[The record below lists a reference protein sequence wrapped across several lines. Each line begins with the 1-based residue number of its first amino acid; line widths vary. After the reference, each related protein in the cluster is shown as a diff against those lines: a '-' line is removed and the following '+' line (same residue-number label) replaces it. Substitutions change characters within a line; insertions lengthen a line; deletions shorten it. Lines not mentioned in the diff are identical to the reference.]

1 MRVANK
7 KCIRRLACKNLQA
20 AKLRN
25 LITIVAIALTTILFT
40 TLFTITLSMVENFQQ
55 SNFRQVGTY
64 AHGIFKQLTKEQFD
78 ELKDDP
84 LIKEWGL
91 RRLAGFATDDVF
103 RKSQVEVSYMDE
115 NYAKFTFSTPT
126 VGDFP
131 EEGTNQAATDLR
143 VLSLLGVEP
152 ELGNEFT
159 ITIDV
164 DGTETTETFTL
175 CGYWEY
181 DGVMVANHVAMAQ
194 SRLDEILQKCN
205 NQNQNEITGSYNL
218 DVMFQDASS
227 IENDLKTVLEKHG
240 YQNDDQD
247 KDNYIKLGINW
258 GYVGAQFSDSMDFSV
273 ILGIMAAVILIIF
286 TGYLIIYN
294 IFQIS
299 VAGDIRHYGLLKT
312 IGTTG
317 KQMKK
322 IVLTQSL
329 LLSAVGIPIGL
340 LLGYGTGVLLAPVVI
355 RTVSDNNSIY
365 YAFASAN
372 PAIFIG
378 AALFSI
384 VTVLI
389 SCRKPSKMAGKVSP
403 VEALRYTESN
413 PLSHKKK
420 TKKVSKKGISIF
432 SMAYA
437 NMGRNRKKTFITV
450 LSMSM
455 SIVLFIL
462 TVTLSNGF
470 SMEKY
475 LKMKISTDFIVADA
489 SYFNLRMHWADKIP
503 VSDDIIKLIQN
514 MDGVT
519 GAGKTY
525 GEADF
530 FVYDFISE
538 DYIRNGH
545 MSNYYS
551 SEIME
556 ELVSSMPKEG
566 DQLLNNIDIYGMDD
580 FCLDKLKVWEGDISR
595 LKTEE
600 DVVAAVYFEDDYG
613 NIEEHTNWA
622 KVGDTVKIRYAKEI
636 EYYDA
641 KTGEIYENND
651 LENLS
656 ATASLSMRPKD
667 KGSKDMEYEVA
678 AIVSIPISLNYRF
691 YRNEQFILSSE
702 QFIKDTGTSVPMY
715 YTFDMVD
722 DEAVKENMENFI
734 ADYTEN
740 VDPTLNYESRYTY
753 AGEFESFRNMF
764 MMMGSILSLIVGLIG
779 ILNFLNAVLTG
790 IIARH
795 REFAMLQSIGMTGKQ
810 LKKMLVLEGLCYTVG
825 SVVISFI
832 LAVITSPLV
841 ANVIESMFWFFE
853 YHFII
858 TPLFIMIPVFVL
870 LGILLPLTSYHFLAR
885 KSIVERLRE
894 AE

>member
-1 MRVANK
+1 MTWPFENDTSAITRK
-7 KCIRRLACKNLQA
+7 LAK
-20 AKLRN
+20 RN
-25 LITIVAIALTTILFT
+25 LKADKSRNILIIITIALAACLIMTT
-40 TLFTITLSMVENFQQ
+40 TLYFFASQRKSLNDAAGRYQAIINEVDNDTITKLAN
-55 SNFRQVGTY
+55 
-64 AHGIFKQLTKEQFD
+64 
-78 ELKDDP
+78 DDRVQMGVSH
-84 LIKEWGL
+84 LFGL
-91 RRLAGFATDDVF
+91 
-103 RKSQVEVSYMDE
+103 VSYGDYKLTVRSMDE
-115 NYAKFTFSTPT
+115 TLMKLAKYPDLEGELPKSTNEIAIT
-126 VGDFP
+126 KAFLDRAGLSKSIGD
-131 EEGTNQAATDLR
+131 TI
-143 VLSLLGVEP
+143 SLNLG
-152 ELGNEFT
+152 
-159 ITIDV
+159 
-164 DGTETTETFTL
+164 DGEKDYTL
-175 CGYWEY
+175 CGILPVEKSNYSVFVSQSYVEKTISEPTY
-181 DGVMVANHVAMAQ
+181 SAYIRLNESDGWSKAAIQAEL
-194 SRLDEILQKCN
+194 STLCRELEIEPRAL
-205 NQNQNEITGSYNL
+205 
-218 DVMFQDASS
+218 
-227 IENDLKTVLEKHG
+227 
-240 YQNDDQD
+240 
-247 KDNYIKLGINW
+247 
-258 GYVGAQFSDSMDFSV
+258 QFSTYYFSLV
-273 ILGIMAAVILIIF
+273 EQRSSQYIAVITFISLIVALAC
-286 TGYLIIYN
+286 TLVIYSLFYVSIARKTN
-294 IFQIS
+294 E
-299 VAGDIRHYGLLKT
+299 YGKLRT
-312 IGTTG
+312 IGATG

-437 NMGRNRKKTFITV
+437 NMGRNHKKTFITV

-530 FVYDFISE
+530 YDFISE

-622 KVGDTVKIRYAKEI
+622 KVGDTVKIRYAKEV